1 MMMKLFVLIFF
12 CFVCFETFGNDQIM
26 ISFPRQGQDLSSAR
40 TLNLQVQ
47 VNANQMVTTKATMT
61 RNVNNRSLVVNELVL
76 DTRTSG
82 RLSVNFTPPGHFCED
97 NYTINLFDSQNS
109 IFRSVTFKAGS
120 GTCFSNDRNKFINLE
135 SNLTDLKYFAP
146 SHQGDRDTCGAFAS
160 ASALEAAY
168 KRLKGKDVLL
178 SQNYIHHIIKSS
190 WLTASPL
197 FLYENQSSF
206 FGGNSTKDAL
216 KFLNR
221 YRVPEL
227 KHAPYQTQEVLSRIL
242 SNLGIPNL
250 VWNSNPQNNRITQDQ
265 IDSLEYHESHIS
277 LDARLNAIYGISDYK
292 AHENTASTS
301 INDIENYLKSGK
313 EVMFAIK
320 LFWMDSVMQTKTKLY
335 SPNGP
340 GGQHLMLAVGYDKID
355 PTGPYLLVKNSW
367 GDGILRVHY
376 DVLRNQNLISYGV
389 IEKVTESFWPNPD
402 RWIGRWEMKHD
413 QWRGELI
420 IRRTFEPNV
429 DNRQSPYRIGE
440 YHHQNGKRYCAY
452 GGFTNGS
459 NTLLMKIDFDREVE
473 DRNYNISYS
482 SQLPSVNVM
491 AKDVCPPEARGQD
504 FSIDMGLRVHNKGVG
519 TTVWNNKTYPV
530 EIWR

>member
-1 MMMKLFVLIFF
+1 MKNSFVFILFYI
-12 CFVCFETFGNDQIM
+12 VCFESFGNDQIHL
-26 ISFPRQGQDLSSAR
+26 SFPRQGQDLTTVR
-40 TLNLQVQ
+40 ILNLQVQ
-47 VNANQMVTTKATMT
+47 VHAIQRDTTKVTMT
-61 RNVNNRSLVVNELVL
+61 RKVNNINVVVNELVL
-76 DTRTSG
+76 DTRNAG
-82 RLSVNFTPPGHFCED
+82 RLSVNITPPGYFCED
-97 NYTINLFDSQNS
+97 NYTINLHDSQNS
-109 IFRSVTFKAGS
+109 IFRSVSFKAGS
-120 GTCFSNDRNKFINLE
+120 GICFSNDRNKFINLE
-135 SNLTDLKYFAP
+135 SNLIDLKYFDP
-146 SHQGDRDTCGAFAS
+146 SDQGDRDTCGAFAS

-168 KRLKGKDVLL
+168 KRLKGKEILL

-190 WLTASPL
+190 WLTPSPL

-227 KHAPYQTQEVLSRIL
+227 KHAPYQTQGALSRIL

-277 LDARLNAIYGISDYK
+277 LNARLNALYGISDYK
-292 AHENTASTS
+292 VHENSASTS
-301 INDIENYLKSGK
+301 ISDIENYLKSGK

-320 LFWMDSVMQTKTKLY
+320 LFWMEALMQTKTKLY

-340 GGQHLMLAVGYDKID
+340 GGQHLMLAVGYDKLD
-355 PTGPYLLVKNSW
+355 PLGPFMLVKNSW
-367 GDGILRVHY
+367 GDGIIRIHY
-376 DVLRNQNLISYGV
+376 DVLRNQNSISYGV
-389 IEKVTESFWPNPD
+389 IEKVTETFWPNPD
-402 RWIGRWEMKHD
+402 RWIGKWEMKHD

-420 IRRTFEPNV
+420 IRRTFEPNI
-429 DNRQSPYRIGE
+429 DQRQSPYRIGE

-459 NTLLMKIDFDREVE
+459 NTLLMKINFEREIQ
-473 DRNYNISYS
+473 DRNYNISYGP
-482 SQLPSVNVM
+482 QFPSVDM
-491 AKDVCPPEARGQD
+491 IAKDVCPPTASGQD
-504 FSIDMGLRVHNKGVG
+504 FRIDMGLRINNKGVG

-530 EIWR
+530 EVWR